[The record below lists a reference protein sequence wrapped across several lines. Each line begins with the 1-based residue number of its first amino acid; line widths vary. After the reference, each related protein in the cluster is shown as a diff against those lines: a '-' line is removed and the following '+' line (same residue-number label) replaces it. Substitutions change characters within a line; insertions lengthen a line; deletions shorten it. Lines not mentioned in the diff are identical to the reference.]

1 MRTASGYLILQDDI
15 SHAEEQHGGV
25 QALKWR
31 LHELESIS
39 DRFLSGQLFDVT
51 LLQFVYLEGG
61 FSTAPSW
68 DFDDNSMS

>member
-1 MRTASGYLILQDDI
+1 MRTASGSLILHDDI
-15 SHAEEQHGGV
+15 SHAKEQHGGG

-39 DRFLSGQLFDVT
+39 DCFLSGQLFGVT
-51 LLQFVYLEGG
+51 LLQFVFLEGG
-61 FSTAPSW
+61 FSAAPSW